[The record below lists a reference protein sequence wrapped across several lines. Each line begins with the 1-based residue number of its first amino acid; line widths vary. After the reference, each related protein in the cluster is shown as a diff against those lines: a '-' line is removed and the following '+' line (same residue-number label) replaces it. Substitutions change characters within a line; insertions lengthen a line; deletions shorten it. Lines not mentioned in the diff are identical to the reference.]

1 MDDRS
6 DTRRVRELLSSGGG
20 ARAARYAELERQ
32 KQGLR
37 RERDSLLIA
46 LARHGGER
54 GLAESLQ
61 IPPEVASKLLADAR
75 ARAGAGPGPEGSIP
89 PGIAADDAEGPWG
102 EADAYYEALGAG
114 PPTAFSRRAS
124 WPRPRR

>member
-6 DTRRVRELLSSGGG
+6 ETRRVRELLSDGSGG
-20 ARAARYAELERQ
+20 RVARYTELERQ
-32 KQGLR
+32 KQELR

-46 LARHGGER
+46 LARHGGEQ
-54 GLAESLQ
+54 GLARSLQ
-61 IPPEVASKLLADAR
+61 IPPEAAAKLLADAR
-75 ARAGAGPGPEGSIP
+75 ARAGAVPDPEGSIRSR
-89 PGIAADDAEGPWG
+89 IAADDAERPWG

-114 PPTAFSRRAS
+114 PPAAFSRRAA